1 VTEVKEKMVALFGK
15 LESPALT
22 DVRLELAGGSAVD
35 TVPARIPDVYLGE
48 PVTVALRAGTL
59 PPRVVL
65 RGQLGPD
72 RWERELALQA
82 ADAAA
87 GLSVHWARGKIA
99 GLLDTRRAG
108 APDDAVRRAVL
119 DLALAFHL
127 VSPYTSLIAVDVTPV
142 RPGSED
148 LHTMALETNL
158 PHGWGYTAVFGMGQ
172 GATAGPFHLALG
184 LTALLLAT
192 ALGAVAHRTRRA

>member
-1 VTEVKEKMVALFGK
+1 M
-15 LESPALT
+15 
-22 DVRLELAGGSAVD
+22 
-35 TVPARIPDVYLGE
+35 
-48 PVTVALRAGTL
+48 ALRAGTL

-72 RWERELALQA
+72 RWERELSMQVT
-82 ADAAA
+82 DTAA

-99 GLLDTRRAG
+99 GLLDTRRTG
-108 APDDAVRRAVL
+108 TPDHEVRRAVL

-142 RPGSED
+142 RPGNEG

-158 PHGWGYTAVFGMGQ
+158 PHGWDYTAVFGMGQ
-172 GATAGPFHLALG
+172 GATAGPVHVALG
-184 LTALLLAT
+184 LTALVLAA
-192 ALGAVAHRTRRA
+192 ALGAVGHRTKRA